1 MVIAIGDIIAGSL
14 WREGFQPSVAVID
27 YKSRREPLSKVQ
39 SSKLKVKNVR
49 QYRNTPGTISQS
61 VIKQVRVLR
70 DRWFKDRHT
79 QQLVIQ
85 GEEDLIALPSILLA
99 PLDSIVLYGQY
110 DLGVVVVKV
119 TEEKKREAMNLLDK
133 FDSG

>member
-1 MVIAIGDIIAGSL
+1 VDKILTASEESCRLKNRKKIEVAGH
-14 WREGFQPSVAVID
+14 GINVDKF
-27 YKSRREPLSKVQ
+27 KVQ